1 MANNLRSLI
10 CFLILTSLLPHSLQL
25 VLLPVFIRSCDLHP
39 VIGGSLLPSL
49 LTPPSATVL
58 SASSLIA
65 VHASACDWSGNVD
78 QPVNNPVII
87 TVVIEPFASSYDPA
101 LILDVCLL
109 SWVGQ
114 QPLFSFFF
122 FHKRFGGGGLSELI
136 NNFNFT
142 ATIRPLYV
150 TSLFLFTSLIIYSS

>member
-1 MANNLRSLI
+1 MLTVVVDGCHNPNQTFGRCSLGRRGKQSQI
-10 CFLILTSLLPHSLQL
+10 SDLCFLILTSLLPHSLQL

-65 VHASACDWSGNVD
+65 VQASACDWSGNVD

-122 FHKRFGGGGLSELI
+122 FHKRFGGGVVRTHKQL
-136 NNFNFT
+136 
-142 ATIRPLYV
+142 
-150 TSLFLFTSLIIYSS
+150 